1 MARATPGARTS
12 DRTVSVAVVDAGR
25 DVVVIGIRHHSP
37 ACARI
42 VAETIERLQPTH
54 VLIEGPADFTD
65 RIDELRLD
73 HKLPIALYSH
83 VRRGAHTRVTW
94 AAFTDW
100 SPEWIALRS
109 ASKVSAEVRLIDLP
123 AWHPAFDG
131 PPDEYSVAA
140 TVLAVRLGLDTVD
153 AMWDHVV
160 ESRADTLTVEELTAV
175 LDDYFDAIR
184 VGDATVSERE
194 QYMAS
199 WIRAARERPGSGA
212 VVVVC
217 GGRHRPAIMSELAR
231 GRPTDGSWPAVPTA
245 GPDVDI
251 GSYLV
256 PYSYSRLDLESPWW
270 YEKLWQ
276 KTASAGEVAAAAI
289 VRDLRSR
296 NQRVSTT
303 DFIGFRTQIL
313 GLAAIRGHALPT
325 RRDVLDSAASTLVG
339 EALASPLPWTLAG
352 EPLGPEPD
360 PVISA
365 CMRTMRGDRRGKLHR
380 DSPVP
385 GLVCH
390 VDMLLEEFDLLPGP
404 VVLDLA
410 DERSRQRSRA
420 LHQLRVLG
428 VPGFERTAGPGSG
441 SAVVSTERWMIVDS
455 ADRLPVLVEA
465 AAKGH
470 TLVEAAGANLESS
483 LTSAAADV
491 ERLAHIL
498 FDAVLCGLDSVA
510 DRTESIASES
520 LKGVGDL
527 GGTGLLLRAALDLWR
542 HDSLFGSRGSTLL
555 GAIIDSASSQVVALA
570 HRVRATTGG
579 ADLLRI
585 SALAALSDAMEYATE
600 ILSTDPADELTAL
613 ARDNGA
619 AVDIRGSA
627 LGTSWDRIPPD
638 AAVDAVRSIPAEHL
652 GDWLCGLFGVARERF
667 LDAESS
673 DTVLTAVDEIVS
685 RLSEH
690 EFLTALPALRQ
701 SFEFFPPRE
710 RDIIA
715 RRLTTSTPEAA
726 VVNSLDVGR
735 QLDARVDDALAQIGM
750 R

>member
-1 MARATPGARTS
+1 MLQQVHWWVRRWRRRCLGHSQGNLWGPNPTPSSRPVCARCEVIGGARYTLIHRYRDWFVTS
-12 DRTVSVAVVDAGR
+12 ICS
-25 DVVVIGIRHHSP
+25 
-37 ACARI
+37 
-42 VAETIERLQPTH
+42 
-54 VLIEGPADFTD
+54 
-65 RIDELRLD
+65 
-73 HKLPIALYSH
+73 
-83 VRRGAHTRVTW
+83 
-94 AAFTDW
+94 
-100 SPEWIALRS
+100 
-109 ASKVSAEVRLIDLP
+109 
-123 AWHPAFDG
+123 
-131 PPDEYSVAA
+131 
-140 TVLAVRLGLDTVD
+140 
-153 AMWDHVV
+153 
-160 ESRADTLTVEELTAV
+160 SR
-175 LDDYFDAIR
+175 
-184 VGDATVSERE
+184 
-194 QYMAS
+194 
-199 WIRAARERPGSGA
+199 
-212 VVVVC
+212 
-217 GGRHRPAIMSELAR
+217 
-231 GRPTDGSWPAVPTA
+231 
-245 GPDVDI
+245 
-251 GSYLV
+251 
-256 PYSYSRLDLESPWW
+256 
-270 YEKLWQ
+270 
-276 KTASAGEVAAAAI
+276 
-289 VRDLRSR
+289 
-296 NQRVSTT
+296 
-303 DFIGFRTQIL
+303 
-313 GLAAIRGHALPT
+313 
-325 RRDVLDSAASTLVG
+325 
-339 EALASPLPWTLAG
+339 
-352 EPLGPEPD
+352 
-360 PVISA
+360 
-365 CMRTMRGDRRGKLHR
+365 
-380 DSPVP
+380 
-385 GLVCH
+385 
-390 VDMLLEEFDLLPGP
+390 EFDLLPGP
-404 VVLDLA
+404 VALDLA

-455 ADRLPVLVEA
+455 ADRLPALVEA

-470 TLVEAAGANLESS
+470 TLVEAAGATLESS

-600 ILSTDPADELTAL
+600 ILSTDPADDLTAL

-715 RRLTTSTPEAA
+715 RRMTTSTPEAA

-735 QLDARVDDALAQIGM
+735 QLDALVDDALAQIGM